1 MSSNKGKYF
10 SFFVVVHIFITYFI
24 NKGFYGP
31 NQPLSMFAG
40 QDTIAHASVNLF
52 DLSYDMVSQLTFESV
67 KIKFHYLFFFLFL
80 NNFLFL

>member
-1 MSSNKGKYF
+1 
-10 SFFVVVHIFITYFI
+10 
-24 NKGFYGP
+24 
-31 NQPLSMFAG
+31 MFAG

>member
-1 MSSNKGKYF
+1 MLL
-10 SFFVVVHIFITYFI
+10 FFFIFCSYFITYFI

-31 NQPLSMFAG
+31 NQPLSFFAG

-67 KIKFHYLFFFLFL
+67 KIKFYYLFFFIL